1 MAKVAIFLS
10 LFISYISYSF
20 IVYTRGTE
28 KKQAFF
34 AMDAHHV
41 DNGKLLFQQHNCI
54 SCHQVYGLGGYLGP
68 DLTTAW
74 SDKSRGEAY
83 IKAILKSGG
92 NRMPDFHF
100 SDQEIDDLNQYL
112 KYVDNTADANDRGF

>member
-1 MAKVAIFLS
+1 MAKVAIFLC

-28 KKQAFF
+28 KKQAFLTV
-34 AMDAHHV
+34 DAHQV
-41 DNGKLLFQQHNCI
+41 DKGKLLFQQHNCI

-68 DLTTAW
+68 DLTNAW
-74 SDKSRGEAY
+74 SDKYRGEAY

-92 NRMPDFHF
+92 SRMPDFHF
-100 SDQEIDDLNQYL
+100 SNEEVDALSQYL